1 MLEATPVGG
10 EETKTRPKT
19 RIHTGTMNV
28 RPFWD
33 IAPTPALDS
42 EAEPRLIVVISLN
55 ICCEPPTTVSLVFEN
70 PRCLGLHTQADLS
83 IHAEAVFALWDLQV
97 RERNLAAAI
106 AIAQGLARDFPDN
119 RELAKF
125 LERHDPFQP

>member
-1 MLEATPVGG
+1 MRSSRSSVVTPTRAAPIVGYRAHAG
-10 EETKTRPKT
+10 AR
-19 RIHTGTMNV
+19 
-28 RPFWD
+28 
-33 IAPTPALDS
+33 S

-83 IHAEAVFALWDLQV
+83 IHAEAVFALWDLQI